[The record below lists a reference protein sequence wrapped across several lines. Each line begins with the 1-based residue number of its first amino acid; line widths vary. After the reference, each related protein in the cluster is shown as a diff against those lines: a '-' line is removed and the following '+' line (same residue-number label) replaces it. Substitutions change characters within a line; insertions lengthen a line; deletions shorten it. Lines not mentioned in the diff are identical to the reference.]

1 MIKFLA
7 DYLNYEK
14 IKINISNKTSNED
27 LLGKTIIEND
37 SEGKIKIKN
46 AETVLLSAINFKKY
60 NPIKKIFFQ
69 NLNLAS
75 PAVMETLSSIFTKSS
90 NILLPDGSMVKRGNM
105 NIIGIFNPQS
115 GSSRDILPN
124 SLLYN
129 SIYHIVESPND
140 QDIKDIIEVLFKQHN
155 LPNDEMES
163 FTDSFFKA
171 RNFSSNTINEIS
183 LSLTDIK
190 KYIEFRKKC
199 PSINTFIINQFIFA
213 YRFSKRKNIEELREK
228 LGFTR
233 FKFKY
238 F

>member
-1 MIKFLA
+1 
-7 DYLNYEK
+7 
-14 IKINISNKTSNED
+14 
-27 LLGKTIIEND
+27 
-37 SEGKIKIKN
+37 
-46 AETVLLSAINFKKY
+46 
-60 NPIKKIFFQ
+60 
-69 NLNLAS
+69 
-75 PAVMETLSSIFTKSS
+75 METLSSIFTNSS

-129 SIYHIVESPND
+129 SNYHIEESPND

-163 FTDSFFKA
+163 FIDSFFKA

-199 PSINTFIINQFIFA
+199 PSINTFIINQFFFA
-213 YRFSKRKNIEELREK
+213 YRF
-228 LGFTR
+228 
-233 FKFKY
+233 
-238 F
+238 